1 MKRPPSGAAAA
12 RLAFPILAATLAAFG
27 GLLTGGVLYF
37 RDISLLHRPV
47 RQVIRAIW
55 HSGQL
60 PLMDP
65 AMDGGRHL
73 LANPNYRVLHPTAL
87 LDCFLSLDQAYDA
100 ATVLQVFLAGWGLA
114 LLLRRQGASL
124 AAARLGGL
132 AFALSGPLL
141 SLGNLPNLLGGV
153 AWVPWILLAG
163 LAARARP
170 LTGLP
175 VASLLAAVPLLA
187 GGIESWGAAMVILA
201 ISALLSTHRSRGLLA
216 VGAMAV
222 GSILLAA
229 VQILPALSLLRGSE
243 RGLGFRASQIFYWS
257 LEPARFLEMLV
268 PGLWGQPTDPARWW
282 GGARFDSGVPLILSA
297 YLGATVLS
305 LAIPGLLALRPR
317 RRSNRTPAGSVD
329 APSLGLRHLLIAS
342 GVAGAG
348 LLFLALGQ
356 YNPLL
361 SMSRDLPLAGA
372 LLRYPERLLSLVALP
387 VAVAAAVGWESL
399 TRAGG
404 TRRILRDAWPGLLVV
419 AALLAGVILYTF
431 SGRVPLAPELA
442 AAGRSTAAVALRGTA
457 GIALAGVILLG
468 ACLWMAGRKGTR
480 HLAGACAAGVVALDL
495 LVAGV
500 GINPAAEREILEE
513 VPAAAAHIRAREG
526 AGATPRLLRLA
537 EPQVPGESIPP
548 GVEVAWSRRSLAY
561 RIPEEFGLALSLQSD
576 VDRSAPLGN
585 FFLRMA
591 YEKEAGAARER
602 VADRAAAAWE
612 VSFADGPASVPAAA
626 DWAAAVFPRAPVLV
640 LSRRPAAAP
649 RLAVVP
655 RATYLGDL
663 QTRGVMSDLLEKLA
677 DPSLDPRVDV
687 FITAPTGASVVGNWP
702 AGEGDVTIR
711 SDTPVGLLLD
721 VELPGPGLLVVRDT
735 FTAGWQLEVNG
746 NPRQIV
752 RTDLAWRGVVL
763 TKGRHQVHFIYRQP
777 GLLPGAFLSGTGLV
791 LMVGLAAAGAR
802 HRRRAA
808 VQVVTV

>member
-1 MKRPPSGAAAA
+1 M
-12 RLAFPILAATLAAFG
+12 RLALPILAATLAAFG
-27 GLLTGGVLYF
+27 GLLTGGVLYY

-55 HSGQL
+55 HSGHL

-87 LDCFLSLDQAYDA
+87 LDCFLGLDQAFA
-100 ATVLQVFLAGWGLA
+100 VATVLQVFLAGWGLA

-175 VASLLAAVPLLA
+175 LASLLAAVPLLA
-187 GGIESWGAAMVILA
+187 GGLESWGAAMVILA
-201 ISALLSTHRSRGLLA
+201 ISALLSTERSRGLLA
-216 VGAMAV
+216 VGAMAL
-222 GSILLAA
+222 GSMLLAA

-257 LEPARFLEMLV
+257 LEPARFLEALV
-268 PGLWGQPTDPARWW
+268 PGLWGQPADPARWW

-305 LAIPGLLALRPR
+305 LAIPGLLVLLPR
-317 RRSNRTPAGSVD
+317 RRAGRTTAISADGVAQD
-329 APSLGLRHLLIAS
+329 LRHLLIAS
-342 GVAGAG
+342 GVTGAG
-348 LLFLALGQ
+348 LIFLALGR

-361 SMSRDLPLAGA
+361 SMGSDLPLAGA

-387 VAVAAAVGWESL
+387 VAVAAAVGWQSM
-399 TRAGG
+399 TRAGEM
-404 TRRILRDAWPGLLVV
+404 RRILRAAGPGLLLV
-419 AALLAGVILYTF
+419 AALLAGVILYTL
-431 SGRVPLAPELA
+431 SGGVPLAPELT
-442 AAGRSTAAVALRGTA
+442 AGRRAAAAVALRGTA
-457 GIALAGVILLG
+457 GTALVGVVLLG
-468 ACLWMAGRKGTR
+468 ACLWMAGRRGTR

-513 VPAAAAHIRAREG
+513 VPAAADHIRTREG
-526 AGATPRLLRLA
+526 AGTTPRLLRLA
-537 EPQVPGESIPP
+537 EPPVPGESIPP

-561 RIPEEFGLALSLQSD
+561 RIPEEFGLGTSLQSD

-585 FFLRMA
+585 YFLRRA
-591 YEKEAGAARER
+591 YEKAAGARRER

-612 VSFADGPASVPAAA
+612 VSFAAGTDAVPATA
-626 DWAAAVFPRAPVLV
+626 DWAATVFPRAPVLV
-640 LSRRPAAAP
+640 LRRRQTAAP

-655 RATYLGDL
+655 HATYLGDL
-663 QTRGVMSDLLEKLA
+663 QAEGVMADLLEKLA
-677 DPSLDPRVDV
+677 DPALDPRGEV
-687 FITAPTGASVVGNWP
+687 FITAPTGVSVLGTWP
-702 AGEGDVTIR
+702 VGEGAVTMR
-711 SDTPVGLLLD
+711 SDTPVGLLLE

-735 FTAGWQLEVNG
+735 FTAGWRVEVNG
-746 NPRQIV
+746 DPQEIV
-752 RTDLAWRGVVL
+752 RTDMAWRGVVL
-763 TKGRHQVHFIYRQP
+763 PRGRHEVRFIYTQP
-777 GLLPGAFLSGTGLV
+777 GLLPGAFLSGLGLV
-791 LMVGLAAAGAR
+791 LIVGLPAAGAC
-802 HRRRAA
+802 RRRRSA
-808 VQVVTV
+808 VQAATA